1 MRLALPSPCPGMA
14 FPSLDLSVRGHGW
27 GDVDAPARDPYR
39 PIPWVLQCLWADGG
53 QEEGMGKPAGLWR
66 GPPCRWLLTC
76 LLSLSTPWVQISRL
90 CAELT
95 VLLTR
100 VPVCVPPQPLCS
112 RAQSDPWPPDLQ
124 DAGPQDLGSLLPSRW
139 SLHGPDSGTSLG
151 LHRHPVAAVAPRA

>member
-1 MRLALPSPCPGMA
+1 MA

-66 GPPCRWLLTC
+66 GPPCSWLLTC

>member
-39 PIPWVLQCLWADGG
+39 PIPWVLQCLWADGR

-66 GPPCRWLLTC
+66 GPPCSWLLTC

-112 RAQSDPWPPDLQ
+112 RTQSDPWPPDLQ